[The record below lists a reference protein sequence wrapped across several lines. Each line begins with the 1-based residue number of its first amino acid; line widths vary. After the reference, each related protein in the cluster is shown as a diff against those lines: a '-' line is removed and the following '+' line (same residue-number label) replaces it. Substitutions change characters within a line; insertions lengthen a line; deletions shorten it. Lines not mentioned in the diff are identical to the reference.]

1 MGNYVMSSQLLQQLE
16 AKVEQTVETIELLR
30 LQVEELEQKNTRL
43 QDDNNVLKDKHEVW
57 EKTLYTMLNKLSGVD
72 NTIQDSEKSIIGY

>member
-1 MGNYVMSSQLLQQLE
+1 MSSQLLQQLE
-16 AKVEQTVETIELLR
+16 AKVEQTIETIELLR
-30 LQVEELEQKNTRL
+30 LQIEELEQKNTRL

-72 NTIQDSEKSIIGY
+72 NTIQDSEKAIIGY

>member
-1 MGNYVMSSQLLQQLE
+1 MSSQLLQQLE

-30 LQVEELEQKNTRL
+30 LQIEELEQKNTKL

-57 EKTLYTMLNKLSGVD
+57 EKTLYTMLHKLSGIENAMED
-72 NTIQDSEKSIIGY
+72 NEKSIVGY